1 VLHHPTGAVRH
12 VPADHVVLAVPQ
24 RPDDGLYRELKAG
37 GGRFELYRVGD
48 CIAPRRAHAAVVDGH
63 RVGAAL

>member
-1 VLHHPTGAVRH
+1 VLHHPTGDMRH
-12 VPADHVVLAVPQ
+12 VAADHVVLAVPQ
-24 RPDDGLYRELKAG
+24 RPDDGLYRDLKAG
-37 GGRFELYRVGD
+37 GGRYELHRVGD